1 MDVVL
6 SWFVYGDM
14 LRRAWDTSF
23 LLIIILLLRK
33 KAGERLRPSYRRILW
48 GICALRIIFP
58 LQLPI
63 FHSFYEYVGVS
74 QLYEN
79 VERWISDI
87 SIQSFGKW
95 HMAEISNDT
104 FVVWFKLRWLCFN
117 FLDQLFEKYTLQ
129 NILVFLWFVGVIVIF
144 TIFTARNIYFYRHIK
159 KNSYLYGIRDNL
171 PVYIT
176 DDKEGSCLFGIVN
189 PEIYVGSKALNHESW
204 RSLIVSHELMHYYAG
219 DNLYR
224 LFINICAIFM
234 WFNPLVW
241 YCVKISGHDCELAC
255 DDRILMNM
263 NRDLQVEYGQC
274 LIAMAG
280 HNRKHIAV
288 ASHLNN
294 MILKKRIQHIA
305 DYNAP
310 VKSDILFNN
319 SVVVSVALLFALC
332 ILSR

>member
-6 SWFVYGDM
+6 SWFTYGDM

-23 LLIIILLLRK
+23 LLIMILLLRK
-33 KAGERLRPSYRRILW
+33 IAGDRLLPSYRRILW
-48 GICALRIIFP
+48 GICFLRIIFP
-58 LQLPI
+58 LQLPV
-63 FHSFYEYVGVS
+63 FHSLYEYVGIS

-79 VERWISDI
+79 AECWISDI
-87 SIQSFGKW
+87 SIESFGRW

-104 FVVWFKLRWLCFN
+104 FAALHKFKWICFN
-117 FLDQLFEKYTLQ
+117 FLDQLLDKYTLQ
-129 NILVFLWFVGVIVIF
+129 SILVFLWFVGVIAVLTVF
-144 TIFTARNIYFYRHIK
+144 TIRNIFFYRHMK
-159 KNSYLYGIRDNL
+159 KHRYLYGIRDNL

-176 DDKEGSCLFGIVN
+176 NDNGGSCLFGIVN
-189 PEIYVGSKALNHESW
+189 QEIYIGFAALEHESW
-204 RSLIVSHELMHYYAG
+204 RSLIISHELTHYHAG

-224 LFINICAIFM
+224 LFINICAAFM

-241 YCVKISGHDCELAC
+241 YCVKISAYDCELAC

-263 NRDLQVEYGQC
+263 NRDLQMEYGRC

-294 MILKKRIQHIA
+294 TILKKRIRYIA
-305 DYNAP
+305 DYKAP
-310 VKSDILFNN
+310 AKSDVIFNN
-319 SVVVSVALLFALC
+319 AVAIFIALLFSLG
-332 ILSR
+332 ILS